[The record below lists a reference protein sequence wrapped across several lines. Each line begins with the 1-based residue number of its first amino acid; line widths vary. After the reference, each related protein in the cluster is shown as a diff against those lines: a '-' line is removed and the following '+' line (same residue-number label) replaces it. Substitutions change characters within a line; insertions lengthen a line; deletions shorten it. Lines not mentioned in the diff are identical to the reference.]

1 MSPEGWIAL
10 GERMP
15 TEADADAQQCVLVWH
30 ELSGCLICNVHNI
43 HSNSFLTHWRPLP
56 SRPSTPTSGRCGC
69 EGAGTG
75 RSGTAQ
81 RDQPEV
87 P

>member
-1 MSPEGWIAL
+1 
-10 GERMP
+10 
-15 TEADADAQQCVLVWH
+15 
-30 ELSGCLICNVHNI
+30 
-43 HSNSFLTHWRPLP
+43 LTHWRPLP